1 MDNYKIVK
9 NASVWGLQF
18 EVNELVHDGWTPQ
31 GALVI
36 ENGEYIQTM
45 VKNGEPVLTEE
56 APVEETVTEI
66 KNDAP
71 TEVESAP
78 AEAEFVLE
86 EVESAP
92 VEAEAPKTS
101 RKKKKH

>member
-9 NASVWGLQF
+9 NTSVWGLQF
-18 EVNELVHDGWTPQ
+18 EVNELVRDGWTPQ

-45 VKNGEPVLTEE
+45 IKNGEPVLTEE
-56 APVEETVTEI
+56 APAEEVITEI
-66 KNDAP
+66 ENDVP
-71 TEVESAP
+71 TEVESTP
-78 AEAEFVLE
+78 A
-86 EVESAP
+86 
-92 VEAEAPKTS
+92 EAEAPKTS